1 MQSHLISVF
10 FPVDSS
16 QIFIFD
22 FFCED
27 ISVDL

>member
-16 QIFIFD
+16 QIFISD

-27 ISVDL
+27 SSVDL